1 MLLFP
6 DSLETAEY
14 RDWGLSLSTYLIL
27 LENIYLSNVWTKFSE
42 LTVFYCNLL
51 VVMEAIKI
59 YVEYVL
65 WNLVDDLI
73 FLYMYRIFDDIYIY
87 IYLHYGI
94 EDFLALLFKPPLL
107 TKNYRYLQS
116 MFLTYDKWCS
126 ILQWY
131 LHYIILL
138 FVRKKTFQGI
148 VIKLWRKNESIK
160 IISHDCSNRYTI
172 QLMFGMVCPMIGD
185 FLIRCFR
192 EIILLHCK

>member
-1 MLLFP
+1 MTQFFVHV
-6 DSLETAEY
+6 
-14 RDWGLSLSTYLIL
+14 
-27 LENIYLSNVWTKFSE
+27 SNS
-42 LTVFYCNLL
+42 FYKNR
-51 VVMEAIKI
+51 
-59 YVEYVL
+59 YT
-65 WNLVDDLI
+65 
-73 FLYMYRIFDDIYIY
+73 Y

-172 QLMFGMVCPMIGD
+172 QLMFGIVCPMIGD

-192 EIILLHCK
+192 EIILFLSSKEISLVHKNRDNVKSISGYGFCSSFDR

>member
-51 VVMEAIKI
+51 VVMEVIKI

-65 WNLVDDLI
+65 WNLVHDLI
-73 FLYMYRIFDDIYIY
+73 FLHVPNFLHIYIVY
-87 IYLHYGI
+87 IYLHSRI

-138 FVRKKTFQGI
+138 FVQKKTFQGI
-148 VIKLWRKNESIK
+148 VIKIWRKNESIK
-160 IISHDCSNRYTI
+160 IISHHCSNRYTI
-172 QLMFGMVCPMIGD
+172 QLMFGMVSYVPW
-185 FLIRCFR
+185 
-192 EIILLHCK
+192 